1 MRFSI
6 LALTLFV
13 SISAFAQKSE
23 NLIPKD
29 ATSVFSINNISL
41 LQKISLDDLVKY
53 EFMEEVQAELFDGST
68 TGKTLKDSG
77 IDFNQKMNIF
87 FGQNE
92 DFEVAGLSFGITN
105 KDDLFDVFDDFSS
118 AYSNYQN
125 VAFFESYFSRIAIE
139 NNSGVLFRVT
149 PNTSTVDELTDS
161 IWYARGN
168 DYPWYDNSFEDIM
181 ESTEQHTSTTDE
193 PEVEFFDDMETEEN
207 TITPTENSELPIAD
221 ENPNTKTYYELRDSV
236 ETALSIQFLS
246 EVCDELFI
254 DNKNLVNSSKAFADQ
269 LTHTSEGIFFM
280 DNSKGLKNNRDFKFL
295 STIYP
300 TLYTNIEQLYTGNI
314 LLGDLVLNDN
324 SVEMQI
330 NAQYGEELGSIYEKL
345 SDAKFDKNVLKY
357 IHKDNSAYFTYRVN
371 LREAYEQAYD
381 VIIPMLSEEEN
392 PSISTQLL
400 IIELMDEFI
409 NKDAVFDTY
418 KGSMFG
424 TFNGIQKV
432 KTKKVVFDYDEE
444 TFNYT
449 EREEEAEED
458 MPIFTLGFSTDRTD
472 IPSRILERVARL
484 TDECRNEGEYWVID
498 RAILNSAPLY
508 LILKNDL
515 FILTNDEHLAKN
527 NSDGFGDQSIGKK
540 EGKIA
545 QKSGIVYGYADL
557 GLAIESLPRELF
569 NNRENEMIDVVRGKS
584 GKISFT
590 STEST
595 KEGTSFNL
603 VYDFES
609 EGDSETYILD
619 LINSMYVISK

>member
-1 MRFSI
+1 MKFSI
-6 LALTLFV
+6 LALTFFAGLSV
-13 SISAFAQKSE
+13 FAQKSE

-29 ATSVFSINNISL
+29 ATSVFSINNVSL
-41 LQKISLDDLVKY
+41 LEKISLDDLVKY

-77 IDFNQKMNIF
+77 IDFNQKMNVF
-87 FGQNE
+87 YGQNE
-92 DFEVAGLSFGITN
+92 EFEVAGLSFGVTN
-105 KDDLFDVFDDFSS
+105 KEDLFDVFDDFSS
-118 AYSNYQN
+118 AYSDYEN
-125 VAFFESYFSRIAIE
+125 VEFFESYFSRIAIE

-149 PNTSTVDELTDS
+149 PNTSTVDQITDS

-168 DYPWYDNSFEDIM
+168 EYPWYSNSYDMVEEAATPAEDS
-181 ESTEQHTSTTDE
+181 EA
-193 PEVEFFDDMETEEN
+193 VEFTDDMETVEN
-207 TITPTENSELPIAD
+207 TITPSENAELPVAD
-221 ENPNTKTYYELRDSV
+221 EDPNTKTYYELRDSV
-236 ETALSIQFLS
+236 ETALSVQYLS
-246 EVCDELFI
+246 TVCDELFI
-254 DNKNLVNSSKAFADQ
+254 DNKNLVNSSKEFAEQ
-269 LTHTSEGIFFM
+269 LTHTSEGVFFM
-280 DNSKGLKNNRDFKFL
+280 DNSKGLKNNRDFRFL
-295 STIYP
+295 RSIYP
-300 TLYTNIEQLYTGNI
+300 TLYTNLERLYTGNV

-324 SVEMQI
+324 SVEMQL

-345 SDAKFDKNVLKY
+345 GDAKFDKNVLKY

-381 VIIPMLSEEEN
+381 VLIPMLSEEEN
-392 PSISTQLL
+392 AGISAQLL
-400 IIELMDEFI
+400 MIELMDEFI

-444 TFNYT
+444 TFDYI

-458 MPIFTLGFSTDRTD
+458 MPIFTLGFSTDRSD
-472 IPSRILERVARL
+472 IPTRILERVARL

-498 RAILNSAPLY
+498 RAVLNSAPLY

-515 FILTNDEHLAKN
+515 FILTNDENLAKHN
-527 NSDGFGDQSIGKK
+527 AEGYGDMALGKK
-540 EGKIA
+540 EGKVA
-545 QKSGIVYGYADL
+545 KKSGIVYGYADL

-584 GKISFT
+584 GKVSFT

-595 KEGTSFNL
+595 NEGTSFNL
-603 VYDFES
+603 VYDFEA